1 MSNANEDARQHDAE
15 EEDSQTSDVPWLDNG
30 PGHLAQATIRVPRT
44 TKSDYNNLEW
54 HCHPD
59 TAPRVVTAARLV
71 APWTDVK
78 LGHGHGR
85 PGWKDLGGTSARA
98 ARSRRRR
105 LTLNAKLSLRVG
117 HDIREIEPFVDRR
130 THQDH
135 P

>member
-85 PGWKDLGGTSARA
+85 PGWKDPGWDKRARGTVSPPRA
-98 ARSRRRR
+98 NSQLEVELEGWSR
-105 LTLNAKLSLRVG
+105 
-117 HDIREIEPFVDRR
+117 
-130 THQDH
+130 H
-135 P
+135 PRNRAFR